1 AEKSPPSSTTRPGEG
16 HHPPYGRWGLFQISL
31 LPPLFVQN
39 TDAGFASAH
48 ALSALVSNTARKIN
62 PLARHIS
69 FPVRRRRD
77 LIISNRTPII
87 ASPTEVE
94 HTCAISGPRDRGQ
107 GAQQS
112 RQMRSFLS
120 IAWSSGDLPRSF
132 SGTPGG
138 TSFAWVWGCPTGASL
153 AACPSLMSPWPAVCG
168 LPLEDG

>member
-1 AEKSPPSSTTRPGEG
+1 RGP
-16 HHPPYGRWGLFQISL
+16 QSL
-31 LPPLFVQN
+31 GPLVTNQ
-39 TDAGFASAH
+39 G
-48 ALSALVSNTARKIN
+48 RKIT
-62 PLARHIS
+62 PPPRHIS

-120 IAWSSGDLPRSF
+120 IAWSSGDLTPRF
-132 SGTPGG
+132 SWTPGG
-138 TSFAWVWGCPTGASL
+138 TSFALGWRCPTGAPL
-153 AACPSLMSPWPAVCG
+153 AVCPGLMSPWPAVCG